1 MQSRLDSYFIRED
14 IINNL
19 LETREETREEAID
32 YADRLVTIA
41 EMENAEYTSLEDP
54 FDRSVALVFELVKDA
69 DLDPWDIDLGAFVT
83 LFGERIR
90 KSPDNIDLP
99 SCGRL
104 LRLAWAVLR
113 GQVEDL
119 LDRQNRA
126 DMEDEMNDEYLMDEG
141 WMTDFSDEEFN
152 FTNNVISGEIEADLN
167 GLFEERVR
175 REEGRPVTLGDL
187 LGALRGACDDAE
199 ITKIREENRRKY
211 KLEVEQA
218 LGNVSA
224 RMHDEDLEGDI
235 ELCWNL
241 MRKMNKNG
249 EIDLDSL
256 SDGVSEQLKK
266 DGDDEDV
273 SAEAKVTGLI
283 SMLFLTHRGF
293 TDIKQDSVPNGKIII
308 KDLWPKFKNWDTI
321 KEKIDGKND
330 EDAEFMRKEKPQYLR
345 KRAKEKKN
353 EMENIIS
360 EEVIDA

>member
-1 MQSRLDSYFIRED
+1 MQSKLDSYFIRED

-19 LETREETREEAID
+19 LENREETREEAVD
-32 YADRLVTIA
+32 YADRLVAIA

-90 KSPDNIDLP
+90 KNPENIDLP

-119 LDRQNRA
+119 LDRQNKA
-126 DMEDEMNDEYLMDEG
+126 DMEEEEEFLMDEG
-141 WMTDFSDEEFN
+141 WMTDFSDDEFN
-152 FTNNVISGEIEADLN
+152 FTNNVISGEMEADLN

-218 LGNVSA
+218 LGSVGA

-241 MRKMNKNG
+241 MRAMNEEG

-256 SDGVSEQLKK
+256 SKGVSKKLKE
-266 DGDDEDV
+266 DGREEGDL
-273 SAEAKVTGLI
+273 SAEAKVTGLV

-293 TDIKQDSVPNGKIII
+293 TDISQDSVPNGKIII
-308 KDLWPKFKNWDTI
+308 KDLWPKLKSWETI
-321 KEKIDGKND
+321 QEKIKGKNN
-330 EDAEFMRKEKPQYLR
+330 EDAEFMRTQKPQYLR
-345 KRAKEKKN
+345 KRANENKKKI
-353 EMENIIS
+353 ENIDS
-360 EEVIDA
+360 EEVMGA

>member
-19 LETREETREEAID
+19 LENREETREEAID

-41 EMENAEYTSLEDP
+41 EMENAEYSSLEDP

-69 DLDPWDIDLGAFVT
+69 DLDPWNIDLTAFVS
-83 LFGERIR
+83 LFSERI
-90 KSPDNIDLP
+90 KKNSDNIDLP

-119 LDRQNRA
+119 LERQNNA
-126 DMEDEMNDEYLMDEG
+126 DLEGELEDEFFIDEG
-141 WMTDFSDEEFN
+141 WMTDFSDDEFN
-152 FTNNVISGEIEADLN
+152 FTNNIISGEIEADLN

-199 ITKIREENRRKY
+199 ITRIREENRIKY

-218 LGNVSA
+218 LGNVGA
-224 RMHDEDLEGDI
+224 RMHDENLEGDI
-235 ELCWNL
+235 ELSWNL
-241 MRKMNKNG
+241 MKEMNEKG
-249 EIDLDSL
+249 EIDLQTL
-256 SDGVSEQLKK
+256 SDGIANELKK
-266 DGDDEDV
+266 DLDEDVDV
-273 SAEAKVTGLI
+273 SAEAKVTGLV

-293 TDIKQDSVPNGKIII
+293 TDIKQDSVPNGKITI
-308 KDLWPKFKNWDTI
+308 KDLWPKINNWDSI
-321 KEKIDGKND
+321 KNKVSGKIDDENEDYESNNLRNRANKN
-330 EDAEFMRKEKPQYLR
+330 
-345 KRAKEKKN
+345 KN
-353 EMENIIS
+353 EIEFNN
-360 EEVIDA
+360 EVNVIDQ

>member
-1 MQSRLDSYFIRED
+1 MQSKLDSYFIRED

-19 LETREETREEAID
+19 LENREETREEAID

-41 EMENAEYTSLEDP
+41 EMENAEYSSLEDP

-69 DLDPWDIDLGAFVT
+69 DLDPWNIDLTAFVT
-83 LFGERIR
+83 LFGERI
-90 KSPDNIDLP
+90 KKNSENIDLP

-119 LDRQNRA
+119 LDRQNKA
-126 DMEDEMNDEYLMDEG
+126 DMENELDDDYFIDEG
-141 WMTDFSDEEFN
+141 WMTDFNDDEFN

-199 ITKIREENRRKY
+199 INKLREENRRKY
-211 KLEVEQA
+211 KLEVEEA
-218 LGNVSA
+218 LGNVGA
-224 RMHDEDLEGDI
+224 RMHDENLEGDI

-249 EIDLDSL
+249 EIDLETL
-256 SDGVSEQLKK
+256 SDGISEELRK
-266 DGDDEDV
+266 DGREEDDLSTE
-273 SAEAKVTGLI
+273 SKVTGLV

-293 TDIKQDSVPNGKIII
+293 TDIEQESVPNGKITI
-308 KDLWPKFKNWDTI
+308 KDLWPKIKNWDSI
-321 KEKIDGKND
+321 QEKMAGEND
-330 EDAEFMRKEKPQYLR
+330 NAEYAHNTDQLR
-345 KRAKEKKN
+345 NRAKENKEQIEDK
-353 EMENIIS
+353 IVS
-360 EEVIDA
+360 KEVL